1 MSRLFK
7 MMIKDQKAF
16 SNSMDQ
22 LRALDFQ
29 HLIVSHN
36 DPILENGKK
45 AFEQVLERN
54 GF

>member
-1 MSRLFK
+1 
-7 MMIKDQKAF
+7 MMIKDQIAF
-16 SNSMDQ
+16 SESMDQ

-29 HLIVSHN
+29 HLIVAHN
-36 DPILENGKK
+36 DPVFENGKE